1 MIRLHAFQM
10 QGEGLLGQ
18 AAGVIE
24 VDARRNATRKV
35 GERHAVVAVG
45 VLVDERYEITR
56 QRSPQFDPGLLLDA
70 FQRPK
75 RQVALRMRDSDA
87 PWLGRVLELDVA
99 ALLGDLLPAVRFQSP
114 ENVPAVH
121 ALIRYTL
128 MRIVQDVLRL
138 SDVLQRL
145 SRPKVRNAKPPHASH
160 VNRVA

>member
-1 MIRLHAFQM
+1 M
-10 QGEGLLGQ
+10 QGEGLLGH

-24 VDARRNATRKV
+24 VNARRDNPRKV

-70 FQRPK
+70 FQRSDG
-75 RQVALRMRDSDA
+75 QVAFWMRDGDA

-138 SDVLQRL
+138 S
-145 SRPKVRNAKPPHASH
+145 
-160 VNRVA
+160 